1 MSAAR
6 TGVGGGVDGDGPDPG
21 ARVALD
27 VLAGGPLSTIQD
39 RGRHGLRRLGVPS
52 AGTLAPAW
60 ATLANALVGRAPD
73 APVIECFEG
82 GLRLRASGGGVRV
95 AHAGD
100 ADVVLSANGERRAL
114 APWRAHVVPAGAEL
128 AVRGSGR
135 ARLAVLAIGGLA
147 VPPVLGSASTYAR
160 ARLGGVD
167 GRALASGDA
176 LAIELDAG
184 EPSDAAS
191 GPDLGCEP
199 YAPPLPADGAPLV
212 LHAVAGPQHDAF
224 DEAELARFFETTW
237 TLSKEADRM
246 GARLDGPA
254 LAHRNAAA
262 RDIVSDAIL
271 PGSVQVPGSGQP
283 IVMLADAHTAG
294 GYPKI
299 ATVVSSD
306 LPRLAVQ
313 RPGTRL
319 RLVRIDVD
327 GAVSRVRADAR
338 ALARHVATISALP
351 TDSLDTTRLF
361 THNLVD
367 GVVDATA
374 EPLP

>member
-6 TGVGGGVDGDGPDPG
+6 TGV
-21 ARVALD
+21 D

-52 AGTLAPAW
+52 AGTLAPDWGA
-60 ATLANALVGRAPD
+60 LANALVGRAPD

-82 GLRLRASGGGVRV
+82 GLRLRASGGDVRV

-167 GRALASGDA
+167 GRALASGDT
-176 LAIELDAG
+176 LAIERNAD
-184 EPSDAAS
+184 EPVDP

-224 DEAELARFFETTW
+224 DAAELARFFETTW
-237 TLSKEADRM
+237 TLSTEADRM

-254 LAHRNAAA
+254 LAHRDAAA

-299 ATVVSSD
+299 ATVLSSD

-319 RLVRIDVD
+319 RLVRVDVD
-327 GAVSRVRADAR
+327 EAVSRVRAAAR
-338 ALARHVATISALP
+338 ALARHVATISTVPAD
-351 TDSLDTTRLF
+351 TLDTTRLF